1 MAAIASITVK
11 KFDGTT
17 DIIYDAIGGA
27 GGDSQPAVWRQDT
40 GANAS
45 LPLGLR
51 AQLMLLTKYN
61 GPKTARQAESTY
73 VAPYALQDSTTTR
86 WSASDRVVIKTF
98 ATMPL
103 NVPATVINEAVYQ
116 SANLTAAALIKS
128 SMASGYAPT

>member
-40 GANAS
+40 GVSAS

-51 AQLMLLTKYN
+51 TLFTLMSKYN
-61 GPKTARQAESTY
+61 GPRSARQCESMYTM
-73 VAPYALQDSTTTR
+73 PYAVQDSTTTK
-86 WSASDRVVIKTF
+86 WTATDRVQIKTF
-98 ATMPL
+98 ATLPL
-103 NVPATVINEAVYQ
+103 NVPASVVNEAVYQ
-116 SANLTAAALIKS
+116 HGNLLASTLVKS
-128 SMASGYAPT
+128 SVASGYAPT